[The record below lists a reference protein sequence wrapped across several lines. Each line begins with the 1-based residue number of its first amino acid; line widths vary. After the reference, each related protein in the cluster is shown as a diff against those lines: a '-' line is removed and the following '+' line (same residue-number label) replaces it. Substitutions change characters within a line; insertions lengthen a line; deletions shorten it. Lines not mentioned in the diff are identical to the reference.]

1 MTPKEKIESYLM
13 KLSLTYQEAGAN
25 SWLVSDPE
33 KGLYNLGVMIADSL
47 LIMRVDVMLA
57 PKEGTAKL
65 YEELLRLNARDM
77 VHGAYGLDGNT
88 IVITDSLELDTLDLE
103 EFQASME
110 AIGLALAQHFRTL
123 SAYRPR
129 K

>member
-25 SWLVSDPE
+25 GWLVSDPE
-33 KGLYNLGVMIADSL
+33 KGLYNLGVMITDSL
-47 LIMRVDVMLA
+47 LVMRVEVMQA
-57 PKEGTAKL
+57 PRDGAAGL
-65 YEELLRLNARDM
+65 FEELLRLNAKDM
-77 VHGAYGLDGNT
+77 VHGAYGMDGTT

-103 EFQASME
+103 GFQASLD
-110 AIGLALAQHFRTL
+110 AIGLALAQHFRIL
-123 SAYRPR
+123 AAYRPP